1 MALLLFLGWLRPI
14 AAEAPRTERYPRDAR
29 PFAALYDPP
38 SRPLELVM
46 NSGDGQA
53 FAAIGRD
60 PLLGDPDVFW
70 EGPEEAAYRA
80 QRPLFGWLAFASA
93 GGQKER
99 VPEAL
104 VAWTVIGVGLLVGA
118 VARTLQRSG
127 RITWLAMYLIGA
139 PGVLAV
145 LRTVGPEPLGCGLA
159 VLAIA
164 RWKTHRWQAVACFTL
179 AVLCRETLLLV
190 PLVLAV
196 HGLVS
201 ERRLRPQLP
210 LLVPPAV
217 LAAWIGFMRLRT
229 GAWPTEAS
237 DGRVGMGFSGLVEAA
252 DALDPSD
259 IAALLLFAAIAVAVV
274 VRARTTVA
282 GGIVLAHVL
291 LASVLGEAVWLRW
304 NDFGRVL
311 LPLVVFGLLALAP
324 GTVEVPADER
334 SERPD
339 GVPVHPGELLGAP
352 VR

>member
-1 MALLLFLGWLRPI
+1 
-14 AAEAPRTERYPRDAR
+14 
-29 PFAALYDPP
+29 
-38 SRPLELVM
+38 
-46 NSGDGQA
+46 
-53 FAAIGRD
+53 
-60 PLLGDPDVFW
+60 
-70 EGPEEAAYRA
+70 
-80 QRPLFGWLAFASA
+80 
-93 GGQKER
+93 
-99 VPEAL
+99 
-104 VAWTVIGVGLLVGA
+104 
-118 VARTLQRSG
+118 
-127 RITWLAMYLIGA
+127 MYLIGA

-179 AVLCRETLLLV
+179 AVLCRETFLLV